1 MPIYEYQCSKC
12 GNVFEVLQKFSDAP
26 VRKHEKCGGKVRKLI
41 SRSGFQ
47 LKGGGWYATDYAP
60 AGAVKEDKAPAT
72 ETKSESSSTESKP
85 AADSKASESK
95 SSESKTSESKTSESK
110 AESKPAS
117 KSKKD

>member
-12 GNVFEVLQKFSDAP
+12 GNVFEVLQRFSDAP
-26 VRKHEKCGGKVRKLI
+26 IKKHEKCGGKVKKLI

-60 AGAVKEDKAPAT
+60 AGAVKEDKSSGT

-85 AADSKASESK
+85 AESKASESKASESK
-95 SSESKTSESKTSESK
+95 SSESKPSESK

-117 KSKKD
+117 KSKKE